1 MTPLLSLPNLQAE
14 CSGPRNSG
22 GFSLMSDQSQ
32 PNLVD
37 LDLVD
42 KVVELIPPITWD
54 SVITGIITQIVDG
67 MPSDIL
73 QQLTGS
79 FDDFDRAEQILHDY
93 YRSEDREN
101 KELIIDAFKML
112 GAENT
117 LYFLDSLQLD
127 KYAEFLENDSTPD
140 CE

>member
-1 MTPLLSLPNLQAE
+1 
-14 CSGPRNSG
+14 
-22 GFSLMSDQSQ
+22 MSDQSQ

-54 SVITGIITQIVDG
+54 SVITGIITQIVDN
-67 MPSDIL
+67 MPSDVL
-73 QQLTGS
+73 KQLTGS
-79 FDDFDRAEQILHDY
+79 FDDFDKAEQILHAY
-93 YRSEDREN
+93 YTNEECEN

-117 LYFLDSLQLD
+117 LFFLDSLQLD
-127 KYAEFLENDSTPD
+127 KYAEFLETESTQQQQ
-140 CE
+140 

>member
-1 MTPLLSLPNLQAE
+1 
-14 CSGPRNSG
+14 
-22 GFSLMSDQSQ
+22 MSDQSQ

-73 QQLTGS
+73 QKLTGS

-93 YRSEDREN
+93 YRSEDKDN

>member
-1 MTPLLSLPNLQAE
+1 MTNE
-14 CSGPRNSG
+14 
-22 GFSLMSDQSQ
+22 SQ

-42 KVVELIPPITWD
+42 KVMELIPPITWD
-54 SVITGIITQIVDG
+54 SVLTGIITQIVDN

-73 QQLTGS
+73 EKLTGS
-79 FDDFDRAEQILHDY
+79 FDDFDKAEQILHDY
-93 YRSEDREN
+93 YTSDTREN

-112 GAENT
+112 GVEHT

-127 KYAEFLENDSTPD
+127 KYAEFLETESTQQSQ
-140 CE
+140 

>member
-1 MTPLLSLPNLQAE
+1 
-14 CSGPRNSG
+14 
-22 GFSLMSDQSQ
+22 MSDQSQ

-93 YRSEDREN
+93 YRSEDRDN

-140 CE
+140 SE

>member
-1 MTPLLSLPNLQAE
+1 
-14 CSGPRNSG
+14 
-22 GFSLMSDQSQ
+22 MSDQSQ

-67 MPSDIL
+67 MPSNIL

-93 YRSEDREN
+93 YRSEDRDN

>member
-1 MTPLLSLPNLQAE
+1 
-14 CSGPRNSG
+14 
-22 GFSLMSDQSQ
+22 MSNQSQ

>member
-1 MTPLLSLPNLQAE
+1 
-14 CSGPRNSG
+14 
-22 GFSLMSDQSQ
+22 MSDQSQ

-79 FDDFDRAEQILHDY
+79 FDDFDKAEQILHDY
-93 YRSEDREN
+93 YRSEDRDN

-127 KYAEFLENDSTPD
+127 KYAEFLENDSTSD
-140 CE
+140 SE

>member
-1 MTPLLSLPNLQAE
+1 
-14 CSGPRNSG
+14 
-22 GFSLMSDQSQ
+22 MSNESQ

-42 KVVELIPPITWD
+42 KVINLIPPITWD
-54 SVITGIITQIVDG
+54 TVLSGIIAQIVDN

-73 QQLTGS
+73 QKLTGS
-79 FDDFDRAEQILHDY
+79 FDDFDKAEQILHDY
-93 YRSEDREN
+93 YTADDRES
-101 KELIIDAFKML
+101 KDLIIDAFKML

-127 KYAEFLENDSTPD
+127 KYAEFLEAQSTQQQ
-140 CE
+140 

>member
-1 MTPLLSLPNLQAE
+1 
-14 CSGPRNSG
+14 
-22 GFSLMSDQSQ
+22 MSDQSQ

>member
-1 MTPLLSLPNLQAE
+1 
-14 CSGPRNSG
+14 
-22 GFSLMSDQSQ
+22 MSDQSQ

-93 YRSEDREN
+93 YRSEDRDN

>member
-1 MTPLLSLPNLQAE
+1 
-14 CSGPRNSG
+14 
-22 GFSLMSDQSQ
+22 MSDQSQ

-73 QQLTGS
+73 QKLTGS

-93 YRSEDREN
+93 YRSEDRDN